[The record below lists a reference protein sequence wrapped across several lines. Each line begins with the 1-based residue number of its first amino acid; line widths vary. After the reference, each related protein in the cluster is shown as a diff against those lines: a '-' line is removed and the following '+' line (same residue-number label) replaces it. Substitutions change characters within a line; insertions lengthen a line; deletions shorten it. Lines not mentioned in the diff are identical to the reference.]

1 LTFQKEIGKLQ
12 NQSVRY
18 SNGLELNE
26 ELQNQ
31 SVRYSNGLELNEEK
45 EEKQDKNF
53 KPVGEILKW
62 TGIK

>member
-1 LTFQKEIGKLQ
+1 
-12 NQSVRY
+12 
-18 SNGLELNE
+18 
-26 ELQNQ
+26 
-31 SVRYSNGLELNEEK
+31 VRYSNGLELNEEK